1 MFAPGIPS
9 VMETFGETNESVGTF
24 CVSVYILVPSP
35 QLSKIRRI
43 NRQGFAA
50 GPLLWA
56 PMSEMFG
63 RASVFNFTNVLFV
76 AFTLGCGFSNSI
88 LTLILLRF
96 FAGFNGSACLALGGG
111 VIADMIAPDSR
122 GKATAIWS
130 IGPLLGPVS
139 PPSFKPHLLTKNRL
153 LVPYV
158 VDSCLNELVGDGSFT
173 SLLLELVSWRWELS
187 SFYERPTPSSSSNG
201 RQRSYERRRETNIF
215 DLH

>member
-9 VMETFGETNESVGTF
+9 VMETFGETNESLGTF
-24 CVSVYILVPSP
+24 CVSVYILVHTHP
-35 QLSKIRRI
+35 LW
-43 NRQGFAA
+43 NTGANFEGFAG

-88 LTLILLRF
+88 ATLIILRF

-130 IGPLLGPVS
+130 IGPLMGPVNL
-139 PPSFKPHLLTKNRL
+139 PL
-153 LVPYV
+153 
-158 VDSCLNELVGDGSFT
+158 SC
-173 SLLLELVSWRWELS
+173 
-187 SFYERPTPSSSSNG
+187 
-201 RQRSYERRRETNIF
+201 SY
-215 DLH
+215 